1 MVIAHSNLYS
11 TIDVEEAYADTLP
24 PEYQPT

>member
-11 TIDVEEAYADTLP
+11 TIDVEEAYTDTLP
-24 PEYQPT
+24 IEYPPN